1 MRRFEM
7 RNRAL
12 VAQSGAALV
21 VAALLWAPAPAAGQ
35 SEAEVA
41 QQQKVAD
48 AARQASPRTG
58 EEAEKFFEA
67 EIAKA
72 IAEASKKVYDPNKPN
87 MANPPRTPW
96 GDPDLRGYYLTATY
110 TPLQRPNGVTK
121 ALQTPEEAVMAFKNA
136 TDADA
141 GVDPA
146 TVHYDWKEFGID
158 GWQSPIRPN
167 LRTSLIVDPPD
178 GRVPPVTE
186 DARKRAAAR
195 AAADKQRDD
204 QTGVSIFGNLYTRCV
219 RGGGNGPLVGGGN
232 PGNDGAAGGVTTEI
246 QLFQSPGYV
255 TLYHQRNSEIRIIPL
270 DGRAPLPKRLDA
282 WQGYSVG
289 RWEGNTLV
297 VETTNFNDP
306 APAQNY
312 RGATQDLKFVER
324 FSVVDADTLRYEI
337 TISDPN
343 TWARPWTIEA
353 PLPRIDPPLF
363 EFACHEQNYG
373 LINLVMGAQIRATEG
388 ALDPRDPRTGRLT
401 AVPGR

>member
-1 MRRFEM
+1 M

-12 VAQSGAALV
+12 VITSGVTLV
-21 VAALLWAPAPAAGQ
+21 TAVLLWAPAPVAAQG
-35 SEAEVA
+35 EAEVA
-41 QQQKVAD
+41 RQAAIAE
-48 AARQASPRTG
+48 AARKASPHSGT
-58 EEAEKFFEA
+58 EAEKVFEA

-72 IAEASKKVYDPNKPN
+72 IEAATKRVYDPTKPIA
-87 MANPPRTPW
+87 ANPPRTPW

-110 TPLQRPNGVTK
+110 TPLQRPNDVDK
-121 ALQTPEEAVMAFKNA
+121 ALYTPEEAVLAFKAA

-167 LRTSLIVDPPD
+167 RRTALVVDPPD
-178 GRVPPVTE
+178 GRVPPVTPE
-186 DARKRAAAR
+186 ARQRQAAA
-195 AAADKQRDD
+195 AALDKQRDD
-204 QTGVSIFGNLYTRCV
+204 QTGVQIFGNLYTRCV
-219 RGGGNGPLVGGGN
+219 RGGGAGPLVAGGN

-246 QLFQSPGYV
+246 QLFQSPGYL
-255 TLYHQRNSEIRIIPL
+255 TLYHQRNSEVRIIPL
-270 DGRAPLPKRLDA
+270 DGRAHLPKQIDA
-282 WQGYSVG
+282 WQGDSRG
-289 RWEGNTLV
+289 HWEGNTLV

-306 APAQNY
+306 APAQNF
-312 RGATQDLKFVER
+312 RGSTTDLKLVER
-324 FSVVDADTLRYEI
+324 FSVVDAETLRYEV
-337 TISDPN
+337 TVSDPK
-343 TWARPWTIEA
+343 TWTKPWTIEA

-388 ALDPRDPRTGRLT
+388 LLDPRDPRTGRLT

>member
-1 MRRFEM
+1 M

-12 VAQSGAALV
+12 VVWSAVALV
-21 VAALLWAPAPAAGQ
+21 ATVALWAPAPLAAQ
-35 SEAEVA
+35 NEAEVA
-41 QQQKVAD
+41 RQAAVAE
-48 AARQASPRTG
+48 AARKASPRTG
-58 EEAEKFFEA
+58 TEAEKVFEA

-72 IAEASKKVYDPNKPN
+72 VEEAVKRVYDPTKPN
-87 MANPPRTPW
+87 AANPPRTPW
-96 GDPDLRGYYLTATY
+96 GDPDLSGYYLTATY
-110 TPLQRPNGVTK
+110 TPLQRPNSVTK
-121 ALQTPEEAVMAFKNA
+121 ALYTPEEAILAFKAA

-167 LRTSLIVDPPD
+167 LRTALIVDPPD
-178 GRVPPVTE
+178 GRVPPTTAE
-186 DARKRAAAR
+186 ARERQAAAQ
-195 AAADKQRDD
+195 ALDKQRDD

-219 RGGGNGPLVGGGN
+219 RGGGNGPLVAGGN

-246 QLFQSPGYV
+246 QLFQSPGYL

-270 DGRAPLPKRLDA
+270 DGRPHLPKQIDA
-282 WQGYSVG
+282 WQGDSRG
-289 RWEGNTLV
+289 HWEGNTLV

-312 RGATQDLKFVER
+312 RGSTTDLKLVER
-324 FSVVDADTLRYEI
+324 FSVVDKDTLRYEV
-337 TISDPN
+337 TVSDPK
-343 TWARPWTIEA
+343 TWTRPWTIEA